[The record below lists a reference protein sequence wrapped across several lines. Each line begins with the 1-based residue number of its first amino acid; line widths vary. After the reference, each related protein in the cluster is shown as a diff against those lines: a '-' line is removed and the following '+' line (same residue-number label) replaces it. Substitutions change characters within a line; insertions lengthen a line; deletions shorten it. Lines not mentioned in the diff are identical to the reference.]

1 LRVFRRASRVEL
13 RMRTMTTEQ
22 IARLQQSPDAPKQR
36 RFRRPRL
43 TRDPVYILLTLG
55 VLALIFAMLGSG
67 SNWMPPPINP
77 EATPAKTI
85 KTEAIPRAT

>member
-1 LRVFRRASRVEL
+1 MRVVRQASRVEL
-13 RMRTMTTEQ
+13 RMRIMTTEQ
-22 IARLQQSPDAPKQR
+22 IARLQQSPDALKQR
-36 RFRRPRL
+36 GFRRPRP

-55 VLALIFAMLGSG
+55 ILALILAMLDSG
-67 SNWMPPPINP
+67 GNWMPPPINP

>member
-1 LRVFRRASRVEL
+1 MRVVRRASRVEL
-13 RMRTMTTEQ
+13 RMRIMTTEQ
-22 IARLQQSPDAPKQR
+22 IARLRQSPDALKQR
-36 RFRRPRL
+36 GFRRPRP

-55 VLALIFAMLGSG
+55 ILALILAMLDSG
-67 SNWMPPPINP
+67 GNWMPPPINP

>member
-1 LRVFRRASRVEL
+1 MRVVRRASRVEL
-13 RMRTMTTEQ
+13 RMRIMTTEQ
-22 IARLQQSPDAPKQR
+22 IAQSPDALKQR
-36 RFRRPRL
+36 RFWRPRL

-55 VLALIFAMLGSG
+55 ILALILAMLDSG
-67 SNWMPPPINP
+67 GNWMPLPINP